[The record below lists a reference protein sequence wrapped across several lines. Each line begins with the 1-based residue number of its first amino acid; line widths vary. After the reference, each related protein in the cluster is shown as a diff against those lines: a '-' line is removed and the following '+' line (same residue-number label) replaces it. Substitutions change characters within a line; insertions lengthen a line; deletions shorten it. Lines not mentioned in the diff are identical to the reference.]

1 MFITLLS
8 FSDSLAT
15 RCVSLNNNSCLIR
28 STLVYLNPVELDY
41 FPFIISLD
49 KCTGSCNCADD
60 LSTKI

>member
-15 RCVSLNNNSCLIR
+15 RCVSLNNESCLIR
-28 STLVYLNPVELDY
+28 PTLVFLNTVGLDY
-41 FPFIISLD
+41 FPFIISLH
-49 KCTGSCNCADD
+49 KCTGSCNSADD

>member
-41 FPFIISLD
+41 FPFIISLH
-49 KCTGSCNCADD
+49 KCTGSCNSADD